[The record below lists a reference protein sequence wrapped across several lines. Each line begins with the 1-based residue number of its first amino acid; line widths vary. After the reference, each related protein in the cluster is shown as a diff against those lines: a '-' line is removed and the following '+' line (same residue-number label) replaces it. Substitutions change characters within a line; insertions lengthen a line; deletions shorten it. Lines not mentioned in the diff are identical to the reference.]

1 MEESLSVSSFRNQDS
16 MGLMM
21 NQWSRI
27 RSPEV
32 DHVNRISIWSLT
44 NIQNQFIEE
53 RIVFSTNCFVT
64 IGHPSVKT
72 WALTKNLTSDT
83 KINLKWV
90 IETNVKH
97 KGIKPVEKKHRKNF
111 CDPRLETMPEAQTQ
125 KKSINWTLSRFKTFT
140 LSKIL
145 SRELRD
151 KL

>member
-1 MEESLSVSSFRNQDS
+1 MEESLSVSSFSNQDG

-32 DHVNRISIWSLT
+32 DHMNISIWSLT

-53 RIVFSTNCFVT
+53 RIVFSTYCFVT
-64 IGHPSVKT
+64 VGHPSVKT
-72 WALTKNLTSDT
+72 WTLTKNLTFDT

-97 KGIKPVEKKHRKNF
+97 KGIKPVGKTIGKSF

-145 SRELRD
+145 LRE
-151 KL
+151 